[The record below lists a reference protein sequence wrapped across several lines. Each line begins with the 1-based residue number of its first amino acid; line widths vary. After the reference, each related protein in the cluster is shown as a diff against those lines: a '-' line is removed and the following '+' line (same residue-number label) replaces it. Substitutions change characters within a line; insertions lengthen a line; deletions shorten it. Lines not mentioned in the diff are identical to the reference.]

1 MEDTGCMKCR
11 CLQSLAATTT
21 VVNSR
26 KLSADA
32 GVRTCD
38 EKLSSLK
45 SVHGND
51 STTEAWVLQFFQGQP
66 SWVNAAS
73 RAMRV

>member
-11 CLQSLAATTT
+11 CLQGLAATTT
-21 VVNSR
+21 VMNSQ

-32 GVRTCD
+32 GARTCD

-45 SVHGND
+45 SVHGDD
-51 STTEAWVLQFFQGQP
+51 STTAAWLLQFFQRET
-66 SWVNAAS
+66 SWVSAAS